1 MSKLNSLVNTNF
13 KVLAYLYD
21 NKDKEDLVK
30 ITQTEISQELNLNRG
45 TVNKC
50 FSSLIANGYLI
61 HDETRVGR
69 YFLTKEGVK
78 TVELF
83 RKSEKIGDK
92 K

>member
-1 MSKLNSLVNTNF
+1 MSILNSLINTNF

-21 NKDKEDLVK
+21 NKDKEGLVK

-50 FSSLIANGYLI
+50 FSSLIENGFLI

-69 YFLTKEGVK
+69 YFLTKEGVR